1 MISKILHNKA
11 LILSVTTIAITV
23 ILQLIFIRFAS
34 YTIDREDY
42 GNFILIQTLLTGLFL
57 LFLQMPIQAFD
68 RFFNEVTDKTY
79 IVNEFRT
86 LVFILG
92 IVSFV
97 IIGIYGMIMKKFSF
111 ELLFLIYILFLLI
124 ANFTIEQRILL
135 ISFNRKKYLYAKTLD
150 ALSKFIFPVATYFYF
165 QSLISL
171 FVGMVIGYSISI
183 IIMYIYML
191 EHKIKFLLIRNNAK
205 RYFIYSYPIFFF
217 ALFNW
222 GITFSD
228 RYFIEYYLTTS
239 DVGIYGILGMVA
251 GIGQIVGQ
259 VFSIYVEP
267 KILKLHSK
275 NTSKA
280 HKVLNRY
287 ILLLSSIFVLIT
299 IVALVLPIKVYTLL
313 ISSSIISDKYYFN
326 TMIILLVTVFIGVIH
341 TAYHMHLKLI
351 KRLNM
356 LAYIY
361 FIAFCVNFF
370 GNFYIKQYGII
381 IAGISTLASYLI
393 ILVLQIIYIFLEKNK
408 SEKDLC

>member
-171 FVGMVIGYSISI
+171 FVGMVIGYSTSI
-183 IIMYIYML
+183 IIMYTYML

-299 IVALVLPIKVYTLL
+299 
-313 ISSSIISDKYYFN
+313 
-326 TMIILLVTVFIGVIH
+326 
-341 TAYHMHLKLI
+341 
-351 KRLNM
+351 
-356 LAYIY
+356 
-361 FIAFCVNFF
+361 
-370 GNFYIKQYGII
+370 
-381 IAGISTLASYLI
+381 
-393 ILVLQIIYIFLEKNK
+393 
-408 SEKDLC
+408 